1 MAHEWQVN
9 RSIRRRDDKIPYSC
23 RKCGSMIAQDPD
35 AGPPNPEHVFW
46 RNNEEIGTCEYLQ
59 VLYVMFA

>member
-1 MAHEWQVN
+1 
-9 RSIRRRDDKIPYSC
+9 
-23 RKCGSMIAQDPD
+23 MIAQDPD